1 MIWKSIDNEHEIKKG
16 GEPGSFKSVPQTLPA
31 AKYGEINTVSY
42 PGAVVTKTWM
52 TKYMVV
58 VKEMV
63 LITEIW

>member
-1 MIWKSIDNEHEIKKG
+1 MNMKYNKKG
-16 GEPGSFKSVPQTLPA
+16 GKPGSFRPVPQTLPA

-63 LITEIW
+63 LITEI